1 MKISQAV
8 GMGFLIM
15 GAIGYLIKLS
25 TYCSAST
32 DTAEANAYTVHIP
45 VNNVLVG

>member
-25 TYCSAST
+25 EWPICYYVAFVFPVFATTTPLACSAQ
-32 DTAEANAYTVHIP
+32 
-45 VNNVLVG
+45 L